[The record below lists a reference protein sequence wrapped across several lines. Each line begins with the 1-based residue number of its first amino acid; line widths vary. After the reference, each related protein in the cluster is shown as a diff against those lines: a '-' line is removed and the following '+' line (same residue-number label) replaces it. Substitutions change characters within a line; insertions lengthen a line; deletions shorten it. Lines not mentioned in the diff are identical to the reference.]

1 MLEGYGSKKDSI
13 LITKE
18 YVAWMPDGVLKSI
31 TDRLPAI
38 IDYNFDKDTIAVI
51 PVREKWFG
59 MYFGKFSSWEPKLG
73 IVFISGLRHIRIYFW
88 KYTFIIGSVAPQQID
103 PVISTQ
109 EVLKN
114 EIESRPRIIRVQ
126 SDVKLD
132 PESIKPGQIIG
143 EFRGEPTT
151 IHNKRTDGGIDL
163 GAELRAEGDRVLD
176 REERELRFHGRS
188 DAPGALVER
197 LDSGEEEVT
206 H

>member
-18 YVAWMPDGVLKSI
+18 YVEWMPDGVLKSI

-59 MYFGKFSSWEPKLG
+59 IYFGKFSSWEPKLG

-103 PVISTQ
+103 PVVSTQ

-114 EIESRPRIIRVQ
+114 EIEHRPRFVR
-126 SDVKLD
+126 SDIKLD

-143 EFRGEPTT
+143 EFRDEPTT

-176 REERELRFHGRS
+176 REERELRFRDRS

-197 LDSGEEEVT
+197 LDSGEEEIT